1 MKVEIISEEVNR
13 RIRRDDDL
21 KLALAKNNNVKV
33 VSIDR
38 WLREDDVMLTTSTNM
53 QIIRKGLNI
62 PESES
67 IIQIVEL
74 AQ

>member
-62 PESES
+62 PESET
-67 IIQIVEL
+67 ITTIVEL